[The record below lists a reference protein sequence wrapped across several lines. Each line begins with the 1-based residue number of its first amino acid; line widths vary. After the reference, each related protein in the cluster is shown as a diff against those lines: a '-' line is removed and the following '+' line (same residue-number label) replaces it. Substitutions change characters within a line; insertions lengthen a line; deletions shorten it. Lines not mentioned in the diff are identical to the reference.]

1 MNCEMCGKETE
12 LQKAIIEGVEMN
24 VCAQCGKFGRVVRRL
39 RVEETAGKQAKKE
52 AEEEEPEVVESI
64 VGDYTGIIKKARE
77 KTGLKQEDVAKKINE
92 KESVIHQIES
102 GHFKPGLALARK
114 LEKFFHIILVEKVTV
129 EKGKKK
135 SNEDDEGM
143 TIGDMIKIK

>member
-12 LQKAIIEGVEMN
+12 LQKAIIEGVQMN
-24 VCAQCGKFGRVVRRL
+24 VCAQCGKFGRVVGRA
-39 RVEETAGKQAKKE
+39 VAKEEAVKQAKKE

-64 VGDYTGIIKKARE
+64 VGDYADIIKKARE

-114 LEKFFHIILVEKVTV
+114 LEKFFHIILVERVTV
-129 EKGKKK
+129 KKEKKK